1 MTIDC
6 FWRFG
11 NYNTAPLQLTPLLF
25 FTHAQVVRP
34 LQDGDFVRV
43 KMYQMETCQPKVLTL
58 KMDIKYW

>member
-1 MTIDC
+1 M
-6 FWRFG
+6 
-11 NYNTAPLQLTPLLF
+11 QLTPLLF
-25 FTHAQVVRP
+25 FTRTQVVRP